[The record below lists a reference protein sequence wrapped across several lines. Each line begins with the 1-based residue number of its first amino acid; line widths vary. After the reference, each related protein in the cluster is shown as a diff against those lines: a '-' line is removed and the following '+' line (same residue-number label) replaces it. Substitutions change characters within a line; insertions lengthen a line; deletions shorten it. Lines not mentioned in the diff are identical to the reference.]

1 MSHIHTDTG
10 QHDFTV
16 GAYIIRY
23 DIETPKALLHLHKR
37 SGMLFPIGGHIEL
50 SETPW
55 QALAR
60 EIAEE
65 SGYDFSRLKVLQPQN
80 GLRTLS
86 DVIAHPIPVV
96 ISDHDVSNTHFH
108 TDLAYAF
115 LADDFPTNNI
125 DESESQDLRWL
136 TLDQIK
142 TLDSDVIYPN
152 TKEIY
157 TFIIDNCLKDWDKI
171 NVNNYKL

>member
-1 MSHIHTDTG
+1 MSHIHTEVN

-16 GAYIIRY
+16 GAYIIRF
-23 DIETPKALLHLHKR
+23 DKGTPKALLHLHKK

-50 SETPW
+50 TETPW

-60 EIAEE
+60 EISEE
-65 SGYDFSRLKVLQPQN
+65 SGYDFSQLMVLQPQN

-86 DVIAHPIPVV
+86 DVTAHPIPVV
-96 ISDHDVSNTHFH
+96 ISDHDVSSTHFH

-115 LADDFPTNNI
+115 ITEDLPTNNI

-142 TLDSDVIYPN
+142 TLNVDIIYPN
-152 TKEIY
+152 TKEICAY
-157 TFIIDNCLKDWDKI
+157 VINICLKDWDRLSI
-171 NVNNYKL
+171 DHYKL

>member
-80 GLRTLS
+80 GLRKLS

-142 TLDSDVIYPN
+142 SLDSDVIYPN

>member
-1 MSHIHTDTG
+1 M
-10 QHDFTV
+10 
-16 GAYIIRY
+16 
-23 DIETPKALLHLHKR
+23 
-37 SGMLFPIGGHIEL
+37 
-50 SETPW
+50 
-55 QALAR
+55 
-60 EIAEE
+60 
-65 SGYDFSRLKVLQPQN
+65 LQPQN

-142 TLDSDVIYPN
+142 SLDSDVIYPN